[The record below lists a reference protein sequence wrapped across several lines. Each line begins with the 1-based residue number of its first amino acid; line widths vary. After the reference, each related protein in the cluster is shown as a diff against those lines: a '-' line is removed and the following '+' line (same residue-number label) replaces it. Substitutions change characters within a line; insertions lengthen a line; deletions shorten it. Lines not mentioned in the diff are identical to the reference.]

1 MIAVDTNIVVYAHR
15 EDLPQYKRALRWLT
29 ALAEGKEPW
38 ALPVFS
44 FGEFLRVVTHP
55 RIFDPPS
62 TLETAL
68 NALDGLL
75 ESPTLQVLSPGP
87 AYPELFAESVRAAD
101 ARGNLVF
108 DAQIVAVCLEHG
120 VSQLLTH
127 DRDLARFPEIETL
140 SIIDPLPEERTPK
153 AAPSRE

>member
-1 MIAVDTNIVVYAHR
+1 MPTARTFPSTSAHCAGSR
-15 EDLPQYKRALRWLT
+15 RSRK
-29 ALAEGKEPW
+29 GKSPGHC
-38 ALPVFS
+38 LSSLFS
-44 FGEFLRVVTHP
+44 LGEFLRVVTHP

-75 ESPTLQVLSPGP
+75 ESPTLQVLSPGT
-87 AYPELFAESVRAAD
+87 AFPELFAESVRAAD

-140 SIIDPLPEERTPK
+140 SIIDPLPEEGTPK
-153 AAPSRE
+153 AVPSSRE